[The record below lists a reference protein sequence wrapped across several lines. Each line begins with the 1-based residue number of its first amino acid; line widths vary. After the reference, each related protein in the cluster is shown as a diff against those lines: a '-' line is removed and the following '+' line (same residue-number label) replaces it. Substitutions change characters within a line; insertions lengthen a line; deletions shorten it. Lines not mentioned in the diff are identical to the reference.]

1 MSSEYMEN
9 LLGMSKMSCPRI
21 AKSQDIAKEN
31 KHNFVN
37 EGLEYVINQRLECGR
52 CFSEPRWH
60 HQKFIIA
67 VMGMEGCL
75 VDVI

>member
-1 MSSEYMEN
+1 
-9 LLGMSKMSCPRI
+9 
-21 AKSQDIAKEN
+21 
-31 KHNFVN
+31 
-37 EGLEYVINQRLECGR
+37 LECGR
-52 CFSEPRWH
+52 RFSEPRWH